1 LHILFKRYNMS
12 EKIIKVG
19 ISHGDI
25 NGIAYELILKTFEDI
40 RIFEMCIPVI
50 YGSSKVLAY
59 QRKVMNLPQVN
70 FNTIHHVGDAGMNR
84 LNVIDCGNEETTVE
98 FARSTPE
105 SESLAQSAFQ
115 LALKDLQSGHI
126 DVLVMAPSNFDE
138 TADLSAITAGGK
150 HPLKILLNDSFRIAL
165 VSDKIPL
172 SETASLL
179 KVDFLTAKIKALHSA
194 LIHDFMVTNPR
205 IAVLSLNPG
214 VGINEKLFGTEE
226 NEVII
231 PAVKVANDAG
241 IICFGPYSADNFFG
255 NGEYTKFDATL
266 AMYYDQ
272 GLIPFRSIAFEGGIY
287 YWADLPFV
295 VIASDDGVSYEKAGK
310 NESSEISF
318 RNALYSAIDI
328 FNTRKLDSEIH
339 ANPLK
344 KQYFERGSDNEKLD
358 LTKDEG

>member
-1 LHILFKRYNMS
+1 MS

-40 RIFEMCIPVI
+40 RIFEICIPVI

-98 FARSTPE
+98 FACSTPE
-105 SESLAQSAFQ
+105 SEALAQSAFQ

-126 DVLVMAPSNFDE
+126 DVLVVAPSNRDE
-138 TADLSAITAGGK
+138 TADLSAIAAAGK
-150 HPLKILLNDSFRIAL
+150 HPLKMLINETFRIAL
-165 VSDKIPL
+165 ASDKIPL
-172 SETASLL
+172 SKAASH
-179 KVDFLTAKIKALHSA
+179 LTADLLTAQIRTLHST
-194 LIHDFMVTNPR
+194 LIHDFRVTNPR

-214 VGINEKLFGTEE
+214 IGIKEKLFGTEE
-226 NEVII
+226 KEVII
-231 PAVKVANDAG
+231 PAVKAANDAG
-241 IICFGPYSADNFFG
+241 VICFGPYSADNFFG
-255 NGEYTKFDATL
+255 SGDYTRFDATL

-272 GLIPFRSIAFEGGIY
+272 GLIPFRSIAFEGGVY

-295 VIASDDGVSYEKAGK
+295 VTASDDGVSYEKAGK

-318 RNALYSAIDI
+318 RSALYSAIDI
-328 FNTRKLDSEIH
+328 FNTRKSDSEIY

>member
-1 LHILFKRYNMS
+1 MS

-40 RIFEMCIPVI
+40 RIFELCIPVV

-59 QRKVMNLPQVN
+59 HRKSMNLPTVN
-70 FNTIHHVGDAGMNR
+70 YNSINHAGDAGMNR
-84 LNVIDCGNEETTVE
+84 LNIINCGNEEVTVE

-105 SESLAQSAFQ
+105 SESLAETAFRR
-115 LALKDLQSGHI
+115 ALRDLQSGHI
-126 DVLVMAPSNFDE
+126 DVLIMAPTNWDE
-138 TADLSAITAGGK
+138 AAALADCAGQGK
-150 HPLKILLNDSFRIAL
+150 SPLKILMNETFRIAL
-165 VSDKIPL
+165 ATDKVPL

-179 KVDFLTAKIKALHSA
+179 TADLLTERIKALHST

-214 VGINEKLFGTEE
+214 VGIKEKMFGKEE
-226 NEVII
+226 NEVIVPSI
-231 PAVKVANDAG
+231 KAANDAG
-241 IICFGPYSADNFFG
+241 IICFGPYAADDFFG
-255 NGEYTKFDATL
+255 NGEYAKFDATL

-272 GLIPFRSIAFEGGIY
+272 GLIPFRSIAFEGGVY
-287 YWADLPFV
+287 CWANLPFV
-295 VIASDDGVSYEKAGK
+295 LTASDEGVCYEEAGK
-310 NESSEISF
+310 NESSETSF

-328 FNTRKLDSEIH
+328 FNTRKLDKEIH

-358 LTKDEG
+358 LTKDEN